1 MNRNIALRST
11 VKLQEEVF
19 NFLGL
24 NNVEIF
30 SHVLWQ
36 GEQVAIMT
44 YLRKPHEQ
52 FQTVYEHSR
61 AHTKIGTGS
70 QCVTLLSNPFQ
81 KPGF

>member
-1 MNRNIALRST
+1 MYAYVKSINLKYLNRNIALLST

-19 NFLGL
+19 NFFGL

-61 AHTKIGTGS
+61 AHTKIGT
-70 QCVTLLSNPFQ
+70 
-81 KPGF
+81 